1 MGRLI
6 RMASLRLGDLMTDEE
21 LLKLVQLCIYSE
33 LPWAPH
39 ALACL
44 LQDALDLTQSAKSN
58 LEHEG
63 NASSWRS
70 IPDLL
75 ADETLCETSDAEE
88 NSQAETATK
97 PIKILNSSSQLPSV
111 YESDDSEELSD
122 FLDDI
127 LERGRHVLRKPCK
140 AAILTYNGSSAVD
153 CRLET
158 GVEVQSEITLKHLIM
173 LSTHQLARTV
183 TANLPSSEPIPELP
197 NWPESLLTQ
206 WQISE
211 NSPKSNWDMLIACFE
226 SLFRNFPLQTA
237 NNIDNTLQL
246 WLTLNCPGG
255 GDKFSPG
262 TMPVIKLSPEAVNC
276 LISAIAWS
284 GSLSLRT
291 WCSALQTL
299 TLVCNIPYCP
309 TTNTTQWHDSFEAN
323 GMVHCMLNHADFVQ
337 FFLRLLSGT
346 GLIFSEKPLVRKQL
360 QGYYVL
366 YLLNI
371 FRPVH
376 LCVKRCICSS
386 CDFSCAAI
394 LSARQ
399 ADSEAC

>member
-1 MGRLI
+1 MGRLV
-6 RMASLRLGDLMTDEE
+6 RMSSLSLCDLMTDEE

-44 LQDALDLTQSAKSN
+44 LQDALDLSQSTTVQSN

-88 NSQAETATK
+88 SSQAENATK
-97 PIKILNSSSQLPSV
+97 PIKLLNSSSQLPSV

-127 LERGRHVLRKPCK
+127 LERGRHILRKPCK

-183 TANLPSSEPIPELP
+183 TANLPSTEPIPELP
-197 NWPESLLTQ
+197 IWPEHLLVP

-211 NSPKSNWDMLIACFE
+211 NTSKSNRQMLITCFE
-226 SLFRNFPLQTA
+226 SLFRNLPLQTA
-237 NNIDNTLQL
+237 NNIEHTLQL
-246 WLTLNCPGG
+246 WLTLNCSGG
-255 GDKFSPG
+255 GDDKFNPG
-262 TMPVIKLSPEAVNC
+262 TLPSIDLSTDAVNC
-276 LISAIAWS
+276 LISAVAWS

-291 WCSALQTL
+291 WCSVLQTL
-299 TLVCNIPYCP
+299 TLVCNFPYCS
-309 TTNTTQWHDSFEAN
+309 TASTTQWHDSFEAN
-323 GMVHCMLNHADFVQ
+323 VMVHSMLNYSDFVQ

-346 GLIFSEKPLVRKQL
+346 GLIFSEKPLVCQ
-360 QGYYVL
+360 Y
-366 YLLNI
+366 
-371 FRPVH
+371 
-376 LCVKRCICSS
+376 
-386 CDFSCAAI
+386 
-394 LSARQ
+394 
-399 ADSEAC
+399 